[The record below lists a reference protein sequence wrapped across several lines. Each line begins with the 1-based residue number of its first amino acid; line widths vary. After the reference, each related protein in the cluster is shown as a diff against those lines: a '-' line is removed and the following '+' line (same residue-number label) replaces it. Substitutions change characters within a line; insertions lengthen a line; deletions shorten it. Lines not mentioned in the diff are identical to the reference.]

1 MATALERLVRIYS
14 GLSSRPNRID
24 PDKERDR
31 IQRRMSRVMG
41 IVRNVEDVV
50 HALEENR
57 EMIDAHRSGGLSGR
71 EELLTFVKNEDLLIS
86 ERACLA
92 SAKFLLGALS
102 GARGSFLV
110 GRRDMVEG
118 LTKHRAGTRSPD
130 VVPDESMNDRV
141 LECVLDGDLSPHVRL
156 VGVRPIPNETAPF
169 ERTWAAYRDGAFY
182 HDIPFDGGTP

>member
-1 MATALERLVRIYS
+1 
-14 GLSSRPNRID
+14 
-24 PDKERDR
+24 
-31 IQRRMSRVMG
+31 MG
-41 IVRNVEDVV
+41 IVRNAEDVA

-71 EELLTFVKNEDLLIS
+71 EELLAFVKNEDLLIS

-92 SAKFLLGALS
+92 SAKFLLGVLS

-110 GRRDMVEG
+110 GRRDMIEA
-118 LTKHRAGTRSPD
+118 LTKCRAGTRSPD
-130 VVPDESMNDRV
+130 VFPDESMNDRV

-182 HDIPFDGGTP
+182 RDIPFDGGKP